1 MEDKKIIK
9 KIKEWLISD
18 MGEESYPQAVRMN
31 SMALLEYIEKWENQ
45 KRWIEKIFLNGSM
58 ELIYLLKMITE
69 NTIS

>member
-18 MGEESYPQAVRMN
+18 MGEESYQAVRMN

-45 KRWIEKIFLNGSM
+45 KDGN
-58 ELIYLLKMITE
+58 
-69 NTIS
+69 

>member
-1 MEDKKIIK
+1 MELIKLYIVRRKTMEDKKIIK

-45 KRWIEKIFLNGSM
+45 KDGKQN
-58 ELIYLLKMITE
+58 
-69 NTIS
+69 